1 MPKPKPDA
9 IDTAGLAAL
18 LGVKPATIRQYR
30 YRGILPAPDGT
41 ISRGPFW
48 WPATIERWRAT
59 QRRGPGQPAEA
70 WTVHAKRAAAA
81 AGRRGARVRWGPDR
95 KPITRAADRPVEDRK
110 PITRAADRPVES
122 EPLELEASVTASSEL
137 AGALRPGAP
146 PAAALRCLVC
156 GRHTEEPVCKPCRG
170 IF

>member
-30 YRGILPAPDGT
+30 YRGILPTPDGT

-48 WPATIERWRAT
+48 WPATIERWQAN

-95 KPITRAADRPVEDRK
+95 KPITRAADRPVE
-110 PITRAADRPVES
+110 S
-122 EPLELEASVTASSEL
+122 EPLELKASVTASSEL
-137 AGALRPGAP
+137 AGALRWDAPAP
-146 PAAALRCLVC
+146 PALRCLVC